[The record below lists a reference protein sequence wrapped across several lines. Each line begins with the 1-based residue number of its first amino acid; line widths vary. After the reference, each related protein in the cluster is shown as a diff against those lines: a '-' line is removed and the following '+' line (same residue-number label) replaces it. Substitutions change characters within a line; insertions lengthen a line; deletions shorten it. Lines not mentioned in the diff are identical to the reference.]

1 MLRSSLTAVAL
12 GALVVAAAPLAR
24 AADTTGAVQIKS
36 NEMRASKIIG
46 SSVYDAQSQKLGT
59 VQDLVI
65 AKGGEIDKVIVDV
78 GSFLGMGGKNVAV
91 KISDIKTDNNR
102 LTLDRTK
109 DQLAQAPAYQLE
121 NNSTGAGKSPSP
133 VTGGNA
139 GSSIR

>member
-12 GALVVAAAPLAR
+12 GALVVVAVPLAR
-24 AADTTGAVQIKS
+24 AADMTGAVQIKS

-46 SSVYDAQSQKLGT
+46 SSVYDAQNQKLGT

-91 KISDIKTDNNR
+91 KMSDIKTDNNR

-121 NNSTGAGKSPSP
+121 NSNTGAGKSPSP